1 VEAVVGAGEAF
12 VVGHRQLGAKLL
24 IVLADGFED
33 GALVFGGG
41 IGGDRISK
49 SGWVSN
55 CGLASS
61 PTPRTRA
68 VGFEGFAQLRQL
80 PAAWLQHPARL
91 PHRRR
96 RHHQAARLQVA
107 QLLLMG
113 LKLRVGLGR
122 AAGHGDWR
130 WTEVV
135 CWGQLVFRKV
145 QEFRVSYRIRLLQSD
160 EGWSVSCLDLPGCH
174 SQGDSREEALANI
187 REAITLWLEVEAEE
201 AGVKHVE
208 TLELAM

>member
-1 VEAVVGAGEAF
+1 MEAVVGAGEDF
-12 VVGHRQLGAKLL
+12 VVGHHQLGAKLL

-61 PTPRTRA
+61 PTQRTRA

-122 AAGHGDWR
+122 AAGHGSG
-130 WTEVV
+130 VG
-135 CWGQLVFRKV
+135 WGSAR
-145 QEFRVSYRIRLLQSD
+145 
-160 EGWSVSCLDLPGCH
+160 
-174 SQGDSREEALANI
+174 LANV
-187 REAITLWLEVEAEE
+187 RPLFADQH
-201 AGVKHVE
+201 AGPDPQVGTTRTRASVWNPHLGVRFPNLSPDE
-208 TLELAM
+208 PLDAHLAFELFEQLGENLSRSLLLINWALGA